1 MSTKTGT
8 VNPNQTLASQGI
20 TGFKNAYY
28 NLTEPDLIA
37 QSISRDEGELGIGGT
52 LLVETGKFTGRSPKD
67 KHIVVS
73 DETLNNVWWE
83 RNAKMSSEAF
93 DVLHMDML
101 DHIKEKD
108 LFVQDLYGGAD
119 PKYRIGVR
127 VITEYSW
134 HNLFIRH
141 LLIRPT
147 VSELETYISDFSII
161 NLPSF
166 SANPAKHGCRSET
179 VIAINFEKRLVLI
192 GGTEYAGENKKAV
205 FTILNYLLPMV
216 GVMPMHCSANVSKEN
231 PEQSAIFFG
240 LSGTGKTTLSSDPNR
255 ILVGDDEHG
264 WSDNGIFNFEG
275 GCYAKTINLSA
286 SSEPEIFKTTAM
298 FSTVIEN
305 MVYDKKTK
313 ELNFDDDSLTANM
326 RAAYPM
332 HYISNSSVSGMASK
346 PNHMVLL
353 TCDAFGVM
361 PPLAKLTPAQAMYH
375 FLSGFTSKAAGT
387 ERGVREP
394 EPTFSTCFGAPF
406 LPRSPE
412 IYGKLLRDKIAEG
425 GTTCWLVNTGWTG
438 GGYGEGS
445 RMPIKVTRALLTAA
459 INNRLDQAEF
469 VKDANFG
476 FSVPKAVPDVDQ
488 SYLNP
493 RGTWKDAGAYDEAAK
508 RLVNLFM
515 ENFEQHIPNVDD
527 DVRSALST

>member
-8 VNPNQTLASQGI
+8 VNPNITLASQGI

-28 NLTEPDLIA
+28 NLTEPDLIS

-93 DVLHMDML
+93 DALYMDML

-147 VSELETYISDFSII
+147 ESELETYVNDFSII

-166 SANPAKHGCRSET
+166 FANPSKHGCRSET

-264 WSDNGIFNFEG
+264 WSDDGIFNFEG

-305 MVYDKKTK
+305 MIYDKKTK

-387 ERGVREP
+387 ERGVSEP

-412 IYGKLLRDKIAEG
+412 IYGKLLRDKIAKG

-445 RMPIKVTRALLTAA
+445 RMPIKVTRALLSAA
-459 INNRLDQAEF
+459 INNILDQAEF
-469 VKDANFG
+469 VKDPNFG

-493 RGTWKDAGAYDEAAK
+493 RGTWKDAHAYDEAAK
-508 RLVNLFM
+508 RLVNLFV

-527 DVRSALST
+527 DVKSALNT

>member
-1 MSTKTGT
+1 MNTKTGT
-8 VNPNQTLASQGI
+8 VNPNLTLASQGI

-73 DETLNNVWWE
+73 DETLSNVWWE
-83 RNAKMSSEAF
+83 RNAKMSSQAF
-93 DVLHMDML
+93 DLLHMDML

-127 VITEYSW
+127 VVTEYSW

-147 VSELETYISDFSII
+147 ESELETYVNDFSII

-166 SANPAKHGCRSET
+166 SADPAKHGCRSET
-179 VIAINFEKRLVLI
+179 VIAINFDKRLVLI

-205 FTILNYLLPMV
+205 FTILNYLLPEA

-240 LSGTGKTTLSSDPNR
+240 LSGTGKTTLSSDPDR

-264 WSDNGIFNFEG
+264 WSKDGIFNFEG

-286 SSEPEIFKTTAM
+286 SSEPEIFKTTSM

-332 HYISNSSVSGMASK
+332 HYISNSSSSGMASR

-387 ERGVREP
+387 ERGVKEP

-445 RMPIKVTRALLTAA
+445 RMPIKVTRALLSAA

>member
-1 MSTKTGT
+1 MKIINGI
-8 VNPNQTLASQGI
+8 VNPNMTLTNQGI
-20 TGFKNAYY
+20 TGFKNVYY
-28 NLTEPDLIA
+28 NLIEPDLVA
-37 QSISRDEGELGIGGT
+37 HSLQRDEGILGIGGT

-73 DETLNNVWWE
+73 DETTNSVWWE
-83 RNAKMSSEAF
+83 RNAKMSCEAF

-101 DHIKEKD
+101 HHIRGKD

-141 LLIRPT
+141 LLIRPSK
-147 VSELETYISDFSII
+147 SELETYINDFSII

-166 SANPAKHGCRSET
+166 SADPVKHGCRSET
-179 VIAINFEKRLVLI
+179 VIAINFDKKLVLI

-205 FTILNYLLPMV
+205 FTILNYLLPEV

-255 ILVGDDEHG
+255 ILIGDDEHG
-264 WSDNGIFNFEG
+264 WSKDGIFNFEG

-286 SSEPEIFKTTAM
+286 SSEPEIFKTTSM

-305 MVYDKKTK
+305 MVYDKETK
-313 ELNFDDDSLTANM
+313 KLNFDDDSLTANM

-332 HYISNSSVSGMASK
+332 HYISNSSASGVASK

-361 PPLAKLTPAQAMYH
+361 PPIAKLTPAQAMYH

-387 ERGVREP
+387 ERGVKEP

-406 LPRSPE
+406 LPRPPE

-425 GTTCWLVNTGWTG
+425 ETTCWLVNTGWTG

-445 RMPIKVTRALLTAA
+445 RIPIEVTRALLSAA
-459 INNRLDQAEF
+459 INNNLDQAEF
-469 VKDANFG
+469 VKDPNFG
-476 FSVPKAVPDVDQ
+476 FDVPKSVQNVDP

-493 RGTWKDAGAYDEAAK
+493 RATWKDVSAYDEAAK
-508 RLVNLFM
+508 KLVNLFV
-515 ENFEQHIPNVDD
+515 ENFEQHIPNVDN
-527 DVRSALST
+527 DVKRALSL